1 MLYRVHLVWAI
12 FELTMLLVI
21 GTDCIGSWKSNY
33 HTITTTTA
41 RRQEKIIIKPKTSI
55 LFVTKLPDCKRIVGL
70 SRHRTIATV
79 SYFYELVLWFWIR
92 NGYPWSNKFA
102 LFVRKRFL
110 EVNFRNRNNNFN
122 IKGLPGNHKT
132 FTGKRTYE
140 GAADPECLNRPGF
153 KGILYT
159 HVVIYRTI
167 GNSRKGNRNILIIVH
182 WIAESCTHW

>member
-1 MLYRVHLVWAI
+1 MFCFPFFREDRNVLWFPGSPLI
-12 FELTMLLVI
+12 LKLLLRLRKFTQGQSEHSYNRSLDRRI
-21 GTDCIGSWKSNY
+21 MYTLI
-33 HTITTTTA
+33 ITNIMFSSA
-41 RRQEKIIIKPKTSI
+41 R
-55 LFVTKLPDCKRIVGL
+55 LCKRIVGL

-102 LFVRKRFL
+102 LFVRK
-110 EVNFRNRNNNFN
+110 NNNFN

-167 GNSRKGNRNILIIVH
+167 F
-182 WIAESCTHW
+182 